1 MYCPKCGKIIDDK
14 SKFCTYCGETIVP
27 IESKSTNNHSTTTKT
42 SSINKND
49 KNKTKKDNF
58 FTNLST
64 TRKCCY
70 VFIILLILFA
80 IVYIPYVIKY
90 NENRED
96 VSSFHQDE
104 FDALDIDG
112 NGYLTFDEAKE
123 YGNKTPE
130 SKLLEFFNKSDHNGN
145 NLLKGDEFDKFRYS
159 VKDYEESL
167 IKKIKQNNNSN
178 YNSSM
183 NHKSPPKSNS
193 DYKSRTSPEYEL
205 WEEEEIVG
213 YDEYGYPVYVCIY
226 YTSGDKYFEPGVYTA
241 IGNDYSGWTYE
252 EENDEWW
259 VMLK

>member
-27 IESKSTNNHSTTTKT
+27 IESKSSNNNSATKT
-42 SSINKND
+42 SSINKNN
-49 KNKTKKDNF
+49 KNKKGIFENI
-58 FTNLST
+58 ST
-64 TRKCCY
+64 IRKCCY

-90 NENRED
+90 NENREY

-104 FDALDIDG
+104 LDALDLDG

-159 VKDYEESL
+159 VNDYEESL
-167 IKKIKQNNNSN
+167 IKKIEQNNNSN
-178 YNSSM
+178 HNSSM
-183 NHKSPPKSNS
+183 DSKSHKSNS

-213 YDEYGYPVYVCIY
+213 YDDYGYPIYVCIY
-226 YTSGDKYFEPGVYTA
+226 YTSGDKYFDPGVYTA